1 MNTLLGSRELQRRLE
16 TVRFP
21 GFSGEEEEEEEGGGS
36 DRELAAIEGFS
47 ESGSEVNCV
56 DG

>member
-1 MNTLLGSRELQRRLE
+1 MYTLYELQRRLE
-16 TVRFP
+16 AVKFP
-21 GFSGEEEEEEEGGGS
+21 GFSGEEEEEEEEEGGS
-36 DRELAAIEGFS
+36 DGELAAIEGFS